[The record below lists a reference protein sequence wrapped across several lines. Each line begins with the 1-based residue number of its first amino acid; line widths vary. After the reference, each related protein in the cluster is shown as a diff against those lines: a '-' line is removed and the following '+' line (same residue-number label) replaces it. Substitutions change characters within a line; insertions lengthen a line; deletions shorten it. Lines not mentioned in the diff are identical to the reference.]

1 MPGPFDQESADYED
15 RPVPPPPDA
24 PPPAAHRPRQ
34 STLRVCL
41 TAGLVFG
48 VVGLCMGGM
57 GLLGPVSRQ
66 AAMRKQSA
74 TALKQIGMAIH
85 TYHKT
90 YGEFPNN
97 TYGPDGKPLLSWRVH
112 ILPYLEEDNLYK
124 RFHLNEPWDGPNN
137 SLLLSEMP
145 VLYTGSMNWT
155 MRSSG
160 LTYYRGFSSP
170 GAVFER
176 RPGDVPSERIAIFGA
191 LIHPANRFD
200 LSSIKDGPS
209 NTIVVVEAWDPVE
222 WTKPDDLDASP
233 GKPFPK
239 VGGFRWKNVFQAVM
253 GDGST
258 RSFPLDTPEDKL
270 RALVTHSGGEPVSP
284 D

>member
-24 PPPAAHRPRQ
+24 PPPAAHRARQ

-41 TAGLVFG
+41 TTGLVFG

-85 TYHKT
+85 TYHET
-90 YGEFPNN
+90 YGELPNN
-97 TYGPDGKPLLSWRVH
+97 TYGPEGKPLLSWPRPHPPVLGGGQPLQA
-112 ILPYLEEDNLYK
+112 IPS
-124 RFHLNEPWDGPNN
+124 RRAVGRPNN

-170 GAVFER
+170 GAVFEHGPATCR
-176 RPGDVPSERIAIFGA
+176 ASASPFLA

-222 WTKPDDLDASP
+222 WTKPDDLDARP

-239 VGGFRWKNVFQAVM
+239 MGGFRWKNVFQAVM

-258 RSFPLDTPEDKL
+258 RSFPLDTPEVKL